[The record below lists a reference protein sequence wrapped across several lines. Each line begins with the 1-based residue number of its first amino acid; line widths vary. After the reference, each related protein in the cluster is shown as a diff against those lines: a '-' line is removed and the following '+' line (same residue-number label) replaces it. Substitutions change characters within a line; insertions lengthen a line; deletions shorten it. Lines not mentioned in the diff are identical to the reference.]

1 MRISDW
7 SSDVCSSDLVL
18 SVFAPDAAA
27 QSEAQPAAVA
37 GSELTRTSGALER
50 LDDVDTLLSLT
61 SEGALLYE
69 NDEVKLDG
77 YQYCSQAVALAERGE
92 LRRSVQ
98 AASKALHVALQSGNN
113 DLLGKAYRDLAIT
126 FSYAGS
132 LERAEAFAKL
142 ALAHPAKDPT
152 QTEGPAHKTI
162 GDVRVRQQSHPE
174 RSEEHT
180 SELQS
185 LIRNSYAFLCLN

>member
-1 MRISDW
+1 MIRRPPRS
-7 SSDVCSSDLVL
+7 
-18 SVFAPDAAA
+18 
-27 QSEAQPAAVA
+27 
-37 GSELTRTSGALER
+37 TRT
-50 LDDVDTLLSLT
+50 DTLFPYTTLFRS
-61 SEGALLYE
+61 
-69 NDEVKLDG
+69 DEVKLDG

-142 ALAHPAKDPT
+142 ALAHPAKDPP
-152 QTEGPAHKTI
+152 QTEGPAPQTI
-162 GDVRVRQQSHPE
+162 GDARVRQQRYPE
-174 RSEEHT
+174 AIAHYEPALQT
-180 SELQS
+180 SPDRFPPPAQ
-185 LIRNSYAFLCLN
+185 AP

>member
-1 MRISDW
+1 MP
-7 SSDVCSSDLVL
+7 LVL

-98 AASKALHVALQSGNN
+98 AASKAL
-113 DLLGKAYRDLAIT
+113 
-126 FSYAGS
+126 
-132 LERAEAFAKL
+132 
-142 ALAHPAKDPT
+142 
-152 QTEGPAHKTI
+152 
-162 GDVRVRQQSHPE
+162 

-180 SELQS
+180 SEVQS
-185 LIRNSYAFLCLN
+185 LMRNSYAVFCLKK

>member
-1 MRISDW
+1 MTLFFFFKQKTAYEMRISDW
-7 SSDVCSSDLVL
+7 SSDVCSSDL
-18 SVFAPDAAA
+18 
-27 QSEAQPAAVA
+27 
-37 GSELTRTSGALER
+37 
-50 LDDVDTLLSLT
+50 
-61 SEGALLYE
+61 
-69 NDEVKLDG
+69 VKLDG

-152 QTEGPAHKTI
+152 PTEDRK
-162 GDVRVRQQSHPE
+162 
-174 RSEEHT
+174 
-180 SELQS
+180 SELEGKRVAARVD
-185 LIRNSYAFLCLN
+185 LGGL

>member
-1 MRISDW
+1 MP
-7 SSDVCSSDLVL
+7 LVL

-27 QSEAQPAAVA
+27 QSEAQPATVA

-98 AASKALHVALQSGNN
+98 AASKALHVALQSGHN

-132 LERAEAFAKL
+132 LEIGRAHVCTPVTN
-142 ALAHPAKDPT
+142 AHLVCRLLLEKKN
-152 QTEGPAHKTI
+152 HNY
-162 GDVRVRQQSHPE
+162 
-174 RSEEHT
+174 HT
-180 SELQS
+180 P
-185 LIRNSYAFLCLN
+185 IPMTK